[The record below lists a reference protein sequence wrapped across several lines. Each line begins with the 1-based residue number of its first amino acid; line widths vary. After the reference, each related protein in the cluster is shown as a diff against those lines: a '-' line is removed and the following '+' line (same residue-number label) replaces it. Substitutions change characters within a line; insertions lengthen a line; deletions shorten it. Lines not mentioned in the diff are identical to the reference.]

1 MQSRRYHAWPNT
13 RPQSTIGTASADLM
27 MSRVLACKTAQPQ
40 DEYTAATDSL
50 FAVIGSSFPSEVK
63 HLFAAGA
70 ANTDTTAGTLKAR
83 GMIGFPPAAPK
94 KRFSTQENLS
104 VPIAPGVHTRLW

>member
-1 MQSRRYHAWPNT
+1 MQSRRYHAWPTT

-50 FAVIGSSFPSEVK
+50 FAVIESSFPSEV
-63 HLFAAGA
+63 
-70 ANTDTTAGTLKAR
+70 NTYLPRAR
-83 GMIGFPPAAPK
+83 
-94 KRFSTQENLS
+94 RT
-104 VPIAPGVHTRLW
+104 PIPQLAR